1 MSLNTTPSQTVGPFF
16 SFGLT
21 TEKCSVRNI
30 ASPQAKGKRVVLTCR
45 ILDGDGVGLPDA
57 MVEIWQADA
66 QGIYNHPDDPQQK
79 TCDPAC
85 TGFGRMGTNEDGVC
99 EFETIKP
106 GQVPGPNGA
115 DQAPHLNVAVFARGM
130 LKQLYTRIYFA
141 DDPANQSDPTLALV
155 PHERRQTL
163 MAIANPAHPGH
174 WKFDLWLQGEQETVF
189 FDV

>member
-66 QGIYNHPDDPQQK
+66 QGSYVWAFLGLHTFDFIADAIFTLVLLILIVSGRYAEKQRLGVHVDTVVWYFLVAIWIPIYILIYWGP
-79 TCDPAC
+79 
-85 TGFGRMGTNEDGVC
+85 RI
-99 EFETIKP
+99 FESM
-106 GQVPGPNGA
+106 Q
-115 DQAPHLNVAVFARGM
+115 
-130 LKQLYTRIYFA
+130 
-141 DDPANQSDPTLALV
+141 
-155 PHERRQTL
+155 
-163 MAIANPAHPGH
+163 
-174 WKFDLWLQGEQETVF
+174 
-189 FDV
+189 